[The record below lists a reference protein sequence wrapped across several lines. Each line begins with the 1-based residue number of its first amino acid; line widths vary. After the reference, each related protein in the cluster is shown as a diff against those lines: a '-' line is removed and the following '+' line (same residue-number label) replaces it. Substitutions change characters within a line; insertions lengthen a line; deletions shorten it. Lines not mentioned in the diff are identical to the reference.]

1 MKNIKKF
8 LVGVFAMS
16 ALMLS
21 ACSGSQEPES
31 QPAAS
36 SAAPSETSETTP
48 ASSEEETSSEED
60 TSSEEE
66 SSSEESSSSKEQ
78 EITEHTVTLDEAPTA
93 GRVVVVHAWD
103 LSGGVADYAAE
114 VSGLNVTFDLLSND
128 WDGYLIAELKEG
140 KVFGDFSFFDE
151 DDPTKIDHDWSV
163 VNRQTANVTSMT
175 ATAASWTT
183 KYLTVEYDATFTTKF
198 GSERTVYIN
207 SWINESSEGAGDG
220 ASKLDKVTGGKALL
234 LKNADAFEFVVL
246 KAGKTELVL
255 GEQGNWDE
263 VVDAESVKLS
273 TLPTTSVKL
282 YYSAP
287 NVVPVNDGGEMETH
301 EHTVTVNEAPA
312 ANHKV
317 FVHGWKGSTNNTVEA
332 SVSGAAITFD
342 LGTDDLEGYLIAEL
356 KDGATTLVPGQGGN
370 WDEVV
375 LRQTNNVTSMT
386 AATATWKTP
395 VPADTTPY
403 VAVAKGG
410 AYTDMR
416 YYVMAANPENENEVY
431 VTNVSLEANDVIY
444 IRAYVS
450 STANGWLHF
459 SALKSEGAYANFV
472 TEGKGD
478 NNIKTVIAGSYDFY
492 ATSTQVYIGATP
504 AA

>member
-151 DDPTKIDHDWSV
+151 DDPTKLDHDWSV
-163 VNRQTANVTSMT
+163 VERQTGTVANMSATS
-175 ATAASWTT
+175 AAWTT
-183 KYLTVEYDATFTTKF
+183 KYVNVTFDTTFTTEF
-198 GSERTVYIN
+198 GSSRKVYVN
-207 SWINESSEGAGDG
+207 SWINESSSGAGDG
-220 ASKLDKVTGGKALL
+220 DAKLDKVVDGKALI
-234 LKNADAFEFVVL
+234 LKEADGYQLVVL
-246 KAGKTELVL
+246 KAGADDLVL
-255 GEQGNWDE
+255 GATGNWNT
-263 VVDAESVKLS
+263 VVDKYTA
-273 TLPTTSVKL
+273 
-282 YYSAP
+282 
-287 NVVPVNDGGEMETH
+287 DI
-301 EHTVTVNEAPA
+301 
-312 ANHKV
+312 
-317 FVHGWKGSTNNTVEA
+317 NTVPTASMKAYWSANRIVMGLDGEEPETSITIQVYLKVAGAVNWNASGKVVYAHVWGGDSEDKYYAVNYDADYEWKKDNEQHYTVAVDALPANIQFILCSASEVATVPTAWPGDDKVEA
-332 SVSGAAITFD
+332 KTQAAISAWSGGVYGAD
-342 LGTDDLEGYLIAEL
+342 L
-356 KDGATTLVPGQGGN
+356 TTLG
-370 WDEVV
+370 
-375 LRQTNNVTSMT
+375 
-386 AATATWKTP
+386 
-395 VPADTTPY
+395 
-403 VAVAKGG
+403 
-410 AYTDMR
+410 
-416 YYVMAANPENENEVY
+416 
-431 VTNVSLEANDVIY
+431 
-444 IRAYVS
+444 
-450 STANGWLHF
+450 
-459 SALKSEGAYANFV
+459 
-472 TEGKGD
+472 
-478 NNIKTVIAGSYDFY
+478 
-492 ATSTQVYIGATP
+492 
-504 AA
+504 